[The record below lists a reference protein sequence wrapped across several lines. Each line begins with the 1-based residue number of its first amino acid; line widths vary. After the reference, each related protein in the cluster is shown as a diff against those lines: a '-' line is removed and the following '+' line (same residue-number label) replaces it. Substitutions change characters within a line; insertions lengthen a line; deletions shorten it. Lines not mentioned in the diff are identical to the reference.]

1 MTMSSDQ
8 TDGNLLNCMNYMFS
22 KEAVKILAAL
32 HCLAFRKFHSWI
44 TLCSKARMST
54 GHGFGWCFL
63 FVCFSQSRF
72 CERKEILDNLNII
85 FQLLF

>member
-32 HCLAFRKFHSWI
+32 PCLAFRKFHSWI

-54 GHGFGWCFL
+54 GHGFGWWFL
-63 FVCFSQSRF
+63 FGFFPKQ
-72 CERKEILDNLNII
+72 IL
-85 FQLLF
+85 